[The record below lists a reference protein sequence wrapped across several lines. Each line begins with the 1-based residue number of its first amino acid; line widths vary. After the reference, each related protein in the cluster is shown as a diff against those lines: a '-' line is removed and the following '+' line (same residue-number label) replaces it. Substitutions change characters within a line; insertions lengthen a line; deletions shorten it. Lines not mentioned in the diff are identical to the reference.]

1 MSKNTVKLLSAILV
15 LIMISGVCV
24 FASGDGEC
32 VNPYLAR
39 VVDGASVLDES
50 ERENLESIIGG
61 IREKYKFDIVIVT
74 TTDLGG
80 KNEMEYADD
89 YYDYTGYGYGSD
101 YDGCLLLLY
110 LGEYNAYWISTEGY
124 GIKAI
129 NDRDI
134 SNLGEDIVSDL
145 ASGNYYDAFRTF
157 SYDVRDLV
165 SESKNGSGKSSSGM
179 NLESLPANLGIG
191 AVVGL
196 IIALIVISVLK
207 AQLKSVRPQ
216 PSAGDYFV
224 NGSLMLTGSYDR
236 FVGSYVTRVRI
247 KDDSSSGSSS
257 THRSSS
263 GRVHGGGGGRF

>member
-1 MSKNTVKLLSAILV
+1 MSKKIVKLLSAILV
-15 LIMISGVCV
+15 LIMISGICV
-24 FASGDGEC
+24 FASDDGEC

-39 VVDGASVLDES
+39 VVDGAGVLDES
-50 ERENLESIIGG
+50 ERENLESIIEG

-80 KNEMEYADD
+80 KNETEYADD
-89 YYDYTGYGYGSD
+89 YYDYTGYGYGSN
-101 YDGCLLLLY
+101 YDGCILLLY
-110 LGEYNAYWISTEGY
+110 LGEYNSYWISTEGY
-124 GIKAI
+124 GINAI
-129 NDRDI
+129 TDRDI
-134 SNLGEDIVSDL
+134 SDLGVDIVSDL
-145 ASGNYYDAFRTF
+145 ADGNYYNAFRTF

-165 SESKNGSGKSSSGM
+165 SKARNGSGKSSSGM
-179 NLESLPANLGIG
+179 NLENLPANLGIG

-196 IIALIVISVLK
+196 IIAFIVISILK
-207 AQLKSVRPQ
+207 GQLKSVRAK
-216 PSAGDYFV
+216 PSASDYFV
-224 NGSLMLTGSYDR
+224 NGSLALTGSYDR